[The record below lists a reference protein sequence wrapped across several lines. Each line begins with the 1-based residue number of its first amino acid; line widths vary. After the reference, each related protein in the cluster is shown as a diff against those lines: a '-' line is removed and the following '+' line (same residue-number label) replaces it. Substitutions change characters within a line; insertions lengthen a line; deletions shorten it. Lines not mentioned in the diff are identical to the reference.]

1 MEHRKQSEVKYTTPT
16 FKALKIRFRA
26 LENDTKKQDHLTLLF
41 CLDTVDTK
49 QLTPCSP
56 KIDTENTLFL

>member
-1 MEHRKQSEVKYTTPT
+1 MRYIT
-16 FKALKIRFRA
+16 LKK
-26 LENDTKKQDHLTLLF
+26 DTKKQDHLTLLF

>member
-1 MEHRKQSEVKYTTPT
+1 MRYI
-16 FKALKIRFRA
+16 ALK
-26 LENDTKKQDHLTLLF
+26 NDTEKSKIIFDLAFFL
-41 CLDTVDTK
+41 CRANTVDTK